1 MHFAPL
7 KERGKGKGE
16 VEKMGQSKKIKLLQ
30 ELLDRIPNLEQLN
43 PGNDEYQT
51 WLAHVG
57 VTLEDL
63 FCKDSTE
70 FRMFENIY
78 LGYDLCKTDKEK
90 QNLYIFCLN
99 THKSNLQSILERQ
112 KRREELAKYF
122 GVKRLVTKFCY
133 GAKDS
138 IENIIAK
145 FMAEK
150 TK

>member
-1 MHFAPL
+1 
-7 KERGKGKGE
+7 
-16 VEKMGQSKKIKLLQ
+16 
-30 ELLDRIPNLEQLN
+30 
-43 PGNDEYQT
+43 
-51 WLAHVG
+51 
-57 VTLEDL
+57 
-63 FCKDSTE
+63 
-70 FRMFENIY
+70 
-78 LGYDLCKTDKEK
+78 
-90 QNLYIFCLN
+90 
-99 THKSNLQSILERQ
+99 LQSILERQ

>member
-1 MHFAPL
+1 M
-7 KERGKGKGE
+7 
-16 VEKMGQSKKIKLLQ
+16 MGQSKKIKLLQ

-51 WLAHVG
+51 WLAHVR